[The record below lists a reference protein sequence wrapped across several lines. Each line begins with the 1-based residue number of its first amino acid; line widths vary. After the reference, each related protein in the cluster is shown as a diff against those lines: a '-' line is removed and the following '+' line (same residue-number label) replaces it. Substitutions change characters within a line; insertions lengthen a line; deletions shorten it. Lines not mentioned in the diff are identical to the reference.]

1 MAPYLLPDG
10 RTVAIHA
17 DVARGAPIVTYQLAD
32 GRIVEAVRPAPHAPE
47 RGLIHTPASLSATAV
62 VTHCQACGVWLPARP
77 VLFRGGTLC
86 GTSCAARWEEQLD
99 RR

>member
-1 MAPYLLPDG
+1 MSWQT
-10 RTVAIHA
+10 R
-17 DVARGAPIVTYQLAD
+17 VARQRAQRQYLNEQLRVWRATFLQAEAD
-32 GRIVEAVRPAPHAPE
+32 AYAHDRD
-47 RGLIHTPASLSATAV
+47 LIHTPASLVSATAV

-86 GTSCAARWEEQLD
+86 GTNCVARWDQSVD